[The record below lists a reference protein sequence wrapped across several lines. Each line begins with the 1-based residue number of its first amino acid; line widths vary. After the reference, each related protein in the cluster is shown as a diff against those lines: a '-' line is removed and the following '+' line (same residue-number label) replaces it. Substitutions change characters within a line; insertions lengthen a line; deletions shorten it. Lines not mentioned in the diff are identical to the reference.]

1 MNREIKFRAYQK
13 SKDFMYEVLNIN
25 LEGYNNALREVKLS
39 NGTIIRSDKLGDI
52 VLMQFTG
59 LKDKNG
65 VEIYEGDI
73 LKTPSGIGQVCFD
86 EQFLHYFVLYQYD
99 GSEALDVGFT
109 PVTQVIGNIYENP
122 ELLNH

>member
-73 LKTPSGIGQVCFD
+73 LYIAGEGKVKVKFPFFD
-86 EQFLHYFVLYQYD
+86 LYERVYCGD
-99 GSEALDVGFT
+99 SDDIENI
-109 PVTQVIGNIYENP
+109 IGNIYQNP